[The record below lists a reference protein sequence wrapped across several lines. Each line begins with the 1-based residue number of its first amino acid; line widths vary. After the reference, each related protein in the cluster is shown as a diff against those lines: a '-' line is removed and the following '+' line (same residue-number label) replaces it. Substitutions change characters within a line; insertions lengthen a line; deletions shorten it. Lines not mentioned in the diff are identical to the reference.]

1 MDQDAVSQAKNQT
14 PHNLYY
20 VKCAICIDCRLQVER
35 RVCLLLSAIY
45 DLVQIAADASSDA
58 FTARSAVRALVAS

>member
-1 MDQDAVSQAKNQT
+1 MQSAKQKPKHRIIYIMLNA
-14 PHNLYY
+14 LC
-20 VKCAICIDCRLQVER
+20 VDGRLEVER
-35 RVCLLLSAIY
+35 WVCLPLSAIY